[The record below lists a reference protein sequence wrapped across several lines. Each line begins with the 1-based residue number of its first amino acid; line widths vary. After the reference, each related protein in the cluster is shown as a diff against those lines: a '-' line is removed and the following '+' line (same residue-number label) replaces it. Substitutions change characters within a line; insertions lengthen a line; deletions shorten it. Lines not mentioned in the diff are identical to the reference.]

1 MCGAAYSKWNYE
13 GKMEDYRELLHTKA
27 SSRLPEESK
36 QPNQIYVG
44 ILLHNIN
51 LGSCNKDNFLWLK
64 AKRTSTAGKVRGAH
78 SGRLEIGTDVLLV
91 DGTEIVKDDAQIQD
105 FDYFKT
111 GVVVFWTVEDNWTG
125 LLKVE
130 CAKGR
135 ERGTPMSQVDK
146 RVPLKDASQSKE
158 NIQRTD
164 FASFERKSRRPI
176 PQVMRPTLRTVGTG
190 SNLHETHATKVPESP
205 PTTLKGWEDSLKDLN
220 KKYPHV
226 LSEVE
231 ETSVG
236 LQIRCVDCP
245 GIPFLVP
252 CGESLTTT
260 IFRFST
266 HLDNEYHKKRLK
278 KRVKLLQE
286 VKQKMGRGVHI
297 PLAVTGTQIPRIV
310 CNLCPGWKYNIGFG
324 DHITTLLSAV
334 QMHRRCPE
342 HIQEFT
348 DVYAEGVAANAI
360 KSSSLPFEWKKEY
373 QEGMLS
379 RIQGR
384 YPDSDLVLEVGGVS
398 GALVR
403 CRDCNVN
410 FHLFPE
416 SEVDFSTT
424 LAKTE
429 AHFATPR
436 HKLRAN
442 KRIMLEGEKALAM
455 QKPPQRKK
463 RPTSGSC
470 LDELISNLRHKHPTH
485 AFQVHEVPRS
495 LELKVICVKC
505 PKFVYESFAEDGV
518 TIAST
523 VLDSHMK
530 MHATRK
536 GQKA

>member
-1 MCGAAYSKWNYE
+1 M
-13 GKMEDYRELLHTKA
+13 
-27 SSRLPEESK
+27 
-36 QPNQIYVG
+36 Q
-44 ILLHNIN
+44 
-51 LGSCNKDNFLWLK
+51 
-64 AKRTSTAGKVRGAH
+64 TSTAGKVRRAH
-78 SGRLEIGTDVLLV
+78 GGRLEIGTDILLV
-91 DGTEIVKDDAQIQD
+91 DGTELVKDDAQIQD

-111 GVVVFWTVEDNWTG
+111 GVVVFWTVEDNRTG
-125 LLKVE
+125 LMKVE
-130 CAKGR
+130 SAKGR
-135 ERGTPMSQVDK
+135 ERGTPIPQVDK
-146 RVPLKDASQSKE
+146 RVPLKDVSQSKE
-158 NIQRTD
+158 NIQRTE
-164 FASFERKSRRPI
+164 FANFERKSRRPI
-176 PQVMRPTLRTVGTG
+176 PQVICPIFHTVGTG
-190 SNLHETHATKVPESP
+190 SNLHETHTTKVPESP

-236 LQIRCVDCP
+236 LQIRCVDCLAL
-245 GIPFLVP
+245 PFLVP

-260 IFRFST
+260 NFRFST
-266 HLDNEYHKKRLK
+266 HLDTEYHKRRLK

-286 VKQKMGRGVHI
+286 VKQKMGHGVHI

-310 CNLCPGWKYNIGFG
+310 CNLCPGWKYNVGFG

-348 DVYAEGVAANAI
+348 DVYAEGIAANAVWNILYFLDNIRQLTFGFGKQI
-360 KSSSLPFEWKKEY
+360 KSSSLSLEWKKEY

-379 RIQGR
+379 RIQSR
-384 YPDSDLVLEVGGVS
+384 YPDSDLVLEDGGVS

-410 FHLFPE
+410 FHIFPE

-424 LAKTE
+424 LAKAE
-429 AHFATPR
+429 AHFVTPR

-442 KRIMLEGEKALAM
+442 KRIMEREKVLAV

-463 RPTSGSC
+463 RPTPRSC
-470 LDELISNLRHKHPTH
+470 LDELISNLRHKHPNH

-530 MHATRK
+530 MHATWK
-536 GQKA
+536 TQKA